1 MRYIAIDLG
10 ATSGRVILASV
21 GAETVEMTEV
31 GRFPNEI
38 FETDGISYWNLPALW
53 MSILDA
59 LKKVGDMGV
68 SVASIGIDTWGV
80 DYACVGADGK
90 IIGTPV
96 SYRDRN
102 TSGEPQRY
110 FQRALSANRVYD
122 ITGIQVMDFNTLF
135 QLSTHRRMDLAALKQ
150 AKQLLFL
157 PDALSFMM
165 TGEAVTEYTIAS
177 TSQLLDVR
185 TRDFSDEILQ
195 SVDLTRDRFP
205 KMVYPGHRVGVLT
218 KELSQFTGLGQ
229 VPVIAVAGHDTASA
243 VAAVP
248 ATSNRPFAYLSS
260 GTWSLMGVELKEPI
274 VNEKARRYN
283 FTNEGGID
291 STIRFLKNI
300 CGMWILEQ
308 CRKEWTAQGIPCTH
322 PQLMAE
328 AEKEPHWRSLIFPDA
343 PEFANPRSMIRAIV
357 DYCAHTNQCVPHTP
371 GQITR
376 CIYDSLALRY
386 LQVMEMLRDLVPE
399 SPECLHVIGGG
410 SQNTALNQL
419 TASVLEMPVIAGPV
433 ECTAIGNIMLQA
445 RAAGEVHSL
454 RQMRALIARAFPTQT
469 FQPQAIPGLQ
479 KAYKN
484 FLTLK

>member
-21 GAETVEMTEV
+21 GAETIEMTEV
-31 GRFPNEI
+31 ARFPNEI
-38 FETDGISYWNLPALW
+38 IEHEGISYWNFPALW

-59 LKKVGDMGV
+59 LKKVGQMGV
-68 SVASIGIDTWGV
+68 EITSIGIDTWGV
-80 DYACVGADGK
+80 DYACMGEDGK
-90 IIGTPV
+90 MMGTPV

-102 TSGEPQRY
+102 TEGEPLRY
-110 FQRALSANRVYD
+110 FERALSANRVYD

-135 QLSTHRRMDLAALKQ
+135 QLSTHRRMDLPQLKQ

-165 TGEAVTEYTIAS
+165 TGNAVTEYTIAS

-185 TRDFSDEILQ
+185 QRDFSDEILKT
-195 SVDLTRDRFP
+195 VDLTRDRFP
-205 KMVYPGHRVGVLT
+205 KIVYPGHCVGKLS
-218 KELSQFTGLGQ
+218 KELASYTGLGQ
-229 VPVIAVAGHDTASA
+229 IPVIAVAGHDTASA

-248 ATSNRPFAYLSS
+248 ATTNHPFAYLSS
-260 GTWSLMGVELKEPI
+260 GTWSLMGVELQEPI
-274 VNEKARRYN
+274 VNEMARRYN

-291 STIRFLKNI
+291 GTIRFLKNI
-300 CGMWILEQ
+300 CGMWLLEQ
-308 CRKEWTAQGIPCTH
+308 CRKDWQAQGINCSH

-343 PEFANPRSMIRAIV
+343 KCFANPRSMTRSIV
-357 DYCAHTNQCVPHTP
+357 EYCATTKQIVPHTP
-371 GQITR
+371 GQFTR

-386 LQVMEMLRDLVPE
+386 RQVMEMLKELAPE
-399 SPECLHVIGGG
+399 KPECLHVIGGG
-410 SQNTALNQL
+410 SQNTSLNQL

-445 RAAGEVHSL
+445 RAAGEVDSL
-454 RQMRALIARAFPTQT
+454 RRMRALISRAFPTQK
-469 FQPQAIPGLQ
+469 FQPQALPDLQ
-479 KAYKN
+479 KAYRS
-484 FLTLK
+484 FLTLE